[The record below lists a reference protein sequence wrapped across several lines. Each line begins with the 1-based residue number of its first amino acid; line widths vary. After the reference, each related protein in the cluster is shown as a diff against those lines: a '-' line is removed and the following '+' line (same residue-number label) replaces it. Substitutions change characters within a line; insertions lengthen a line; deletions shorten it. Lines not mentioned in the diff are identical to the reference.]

1 MSEFINTLAVA
12 VVAEAINNAE
22 TLDDLHEVARG
33 IKASNYGE
41 KTKEVLRLIYSSR
54 KEELK
59 ANGGREPS
67 YFDNQ

>member
-1 MSEFINTLAVA
+1 MQEFINTLAVA

-22 TLDDLHEVARG
+22 TIEDLQEVAQG
-33 IKASNYGE
+33 IKASNYGD
-41 KTKEVLRLIYSSR
+41 KTKEVLRLVYSSR

-67 YFDNQ
+67 YFKD